1 MTTTAPMGPPASS
14 SGKDGTAVDKG
25 LKSGSLG
32 LVGSVVVGLAST
44 APAYSLA
51 ASLGFIVAS
60 GGAILAGVKA
70 PAIMLL
76 AFVPMYF
83 IAVAYKELNEAEPD
97 CGTTFTWATRAF
109 GPVVGW
115 MGGWGI
121 IAADVI
127 VMANL
132 AQIAGAYSFTLMGD
146 IGWDGAGNLA
156 DSTLWSTVAG
166 VIWILIMTYICYRG
180 IEVSARLQYGLLTI
194 EVVTLLMLAVVAL
207 VKVYSH
213 HGVPNT
219 TCPDGV
225 SICGSLTPQLSWLWP
240 GGLSFGSVIAP
251 AVLTAVFIYWGW
263 DTAVATNEEAADP
276 GRTPG
281 RAAVISTV
289 LLLITYLLVS
299 TAVVAFAGTGTD
311 PTGIGLGNP
320 ANADDVFTAIG
331 PVLFG
336 DSVLGHIGLGLLTV
350 SILTSAS
357 ASTQTTI
364 LPTART
370 ALSMAV
376 YKAVPAKFARI
387 HKKYLT
393 PTWSTIGMGL
403 VSIAFY
409 LIVTWVSTDLL
420 SALIG
425 SIGLQIAFY
434 YGLTGIACVWFYR
447 RTLTSSFRH
456 FVMRGL
462 IPLLGGIFL
471 FAMFVF
477 AFKSYIAPDW
487 LASTAP
493 ADPAGCDAA
502 NAALTTGQAV
512 SDASAKTIADLT
524 NKVTDACA
532 GNNVTIFGLG
542 AVGVV
547 GVLALLVGFVLIA
560 FQRWRSPAFFRGETL
575 PMASADLLLYGT
587 QDEGLPSTLPGSGDQ
602 ATVIAQDLSNLPAG
616 QVAVDPETGEVYRKP

>member
-1 MTTTAPMGPPASS
+1 MTTTAPVEPPPGGSDTA
-14 SGKDGTAVDKG
+14 GTDGTAIDKG

-32 LVGSVVVGLAST
+32 LVGSVVVGMAST

-76 AFVPMYF
+76 AFIPMYF
-83 IAVAYKELNEAEPD
+83 IAVAYKDLNEAEPD

-109 GPVVGW
+109 GPIVGW

-132 AQIAGAYSFTLMGD
+132 AQIAGSYTFTLMDD
-146 IGWDGAGNLA
+146 IGIHAAAGLA
-156 DSTLWSTVAG
+156 TNTFWSTVAG
-166 VIWILIMTYICYRG
+166 IIWILVMTWICYRG
-180 IEVSARLQYGLLTI
+180 IEVSARLQYALLSI
-194 EVVTLLMLAVVAL
+194 EIVTLFMVVVVAL
-207 VKVYSH
+207 VKVYS
-213 HGVPNT
+213 GNAT
-219 TCPDGV
+219 
-225 SICGSLTPQLSWLWP
+225 SGSLTPQWSWLWP
-240 GGLSFGSVIAP
+240 GGLSFSSVIAP

-263 DTAVATNEEAADP
+263 DTAVATNEEASDP
-276 GRTPG
+276 GTTPG

-289 LLLITYLLVS
+289 LLLVTYVLVS
-299 TAVVAFAGTGTD
+299 VAVVAFAGIGT
-311 PTGIGLGNP
+311 TGIGLGNP
-320 ANADDVFTAIG
+320 TNADDVFTAIG
-331 PVLFG
+331 PTLFG

-376 YKAVPAKFARI
+376 FKAIPEKFARI
-387 HKKYLT
+387 HPKYLT
-393 PTWSTIGMGL
+393 PTWSTIGMGA

-409 LIVTWVSTDLL
+409 LVITVISTSLL
-420 SALIG
+420 NALIG

-434 YGLTGIACVWFYR
+434 YGLTGFACVWFYR
-447 RTLTSSFRH
+447 RTLTSTFRH

-462 IPLLGGIFL
+462 IPLVGGIFL
-471 FAMFVF
+471 FAMFVY
-477 AFKSYIAPDW
+477 ALISYAAPDW
-487 LASTAP
+487 L
-493 ADPAGCDAA
+493 
-502 NAALTTGQAV
+502 
-512 SDASAKTIADLT
+512 
-524 NKVTDACA
+524 TDDD
-532 GNNVTIFGLG
+532 GNNVTIFGIG
-542 AVGVV
+542 AVAVV

-560 FQRWRSPAFFRGETL
+560 FQWWRSPAFFQGKTL
-575 PMASADLLLYGT
+575 PRHSAMLVLVGT
-587 QDEGLPSTLPGSGDQ
+587 EAAGVAGSLPDSGDQ
-602 ATVIAQDLSNLPAG
+602 ATIIADDLSNLPAG
-616 QVAVDPETGEVYRKP
+616 QVAVDPETGQTFRPKMPGDG